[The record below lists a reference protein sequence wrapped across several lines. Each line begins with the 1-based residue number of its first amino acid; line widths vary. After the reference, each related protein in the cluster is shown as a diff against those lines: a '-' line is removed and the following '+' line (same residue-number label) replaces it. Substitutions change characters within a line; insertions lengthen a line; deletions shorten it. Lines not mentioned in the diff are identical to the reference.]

1 MQIPSPRRIVFTLIL
16 SAFILATGLISSL
29 PVDAQRASATLSG
42 AATDPSGSAIPGAVV
57 RATNVDTGVSQSAT
71 TDSQGRY
78 RIAELPVGRYSVQGS
93 KEGFQTLVQDGIEL
107 TVGEERVADF
117 ALPVGQASQ
126 TVSVA
131 AEVSTVNTTTAELST
146 LIEQTQMRE
155 LPLNGR
161 NIQQLV
167 LLAPGV
173 ANYTGIFQGPFY
185 GGGFTYSVAGAR
197 PNGQAELLDDTDVQN
212 YFSHGAGAGS
222 LNTAMGID
230 AVGEFQILTNTYSAQ
245 FGGSGSVLNEVTKSG
260 TNTFHGSGYG
270 FLRNSAFDAR
280 NFFDQKSP
288 APFRRG
294 QFGGTL
300 GGPIKKDK
308 MFFFVNYE
316 GLQQALGE
324 TKIIFLPDSN
334 AHQGYIPAT
343 SGAPQCVN
351 NPSIVYPSTACAA
364 TIPASVQPYLAFYDK
379 FFARP
384 TALIGGG
391 IGQEVLN
398 PVQTGHENYIIGRY
412 DWTMSSKDSLYVRYL
427 GDFAQLFEPTG
438 GTLPGVWPSISRNR
452 NQFAT
457 IGERHILSS
466 NVINSARFAFSRPF
480 QDSSTGVNTYPQFQ
494 YFPGKGLVDGSM
506 AITGLT
512 GFGTAAPG
520 PWHFTQNKFATGDDV
535 YWNKGAHT
543 IRFGAEAKRVQS
555 NVWSPVPGDG
565 GWTFQS
571 LALFLQ
577 GSAFSFSGIL
587 PNSAGNPQSDASRG
601 FREWDFGLYIQDDW
615 KFSSRLTFNAGLRY
629 EPTTNPTEVWN
640 KLSSI
645 IKAPFGGYVNV
656 PNVYANNPS
665 LHNFDPRVGLAWDVF
680 GNHKTSLRAGFGI
693 FHNILGPRDYAAEY
707 YNNPPFRT
715 GTQFTPSFPAIFSAV
730 SQTAPTQSFGLDY
743 YLPTTPSIEQ
753 WNLSLQHEIVKD
765 TVLSVAYVGSHGLH
779 QIEETDANPPVPI
792 VNATGQLQFSQ
803 LIGGK
808 VVMNPLVNPAY
819 SSLQIGYAN
828 GFSKYNSLQV
838 SVNRRLASNWTAHV
852 SYTYAECIDNGS
864 GSYLVDGGTVL
875 ANPFNPSYDNGWCA
889 YYNRHNLTANT
900 TYTLPFRKNRLVQ
913 GWEVSGIVT
922 SHTGYPV
929 TITDGFAQAYSG
941 GGANRPD
948 VAAGCT
954 NNPKLSTGDTV
965 QHYFNTACFTLPAV
979 GVLGD
984 LARNTLIGPG
994 FADVDTSLAKTTKVP
1009 KISEQFAVQF
1019 RAEFFNVFNHAN
1031 FGAPAAAVFVAGTNG
1046 GGNPNPTAGRI
1057 TTTTNPARQIQF
1069 GLKISF

>member
-1 MQIPSPRRIVFTLIL
+1 MLNRDWRTVSFLYMLAAVLI
-16 SAFILATGLISSL
+16 ISK
-29 PVDAQRASATLSG
+29 PMPGQRATATVSG
-42 AATDPSGSAIPGAVV
+42 TVTDPSSAAVADAGV
-57 RATNVDTGVSQSAT
+57 RATNDETGVVQTTT

-78 RIAELPVGRYSVQGS
+78 TIAEIPVGPYSIQAS
-93 KEGFQTLVQDGIEL
+93 KDGFQTVIQKGIVL
-107 TVGEERVADF
+107 AVGEQRVVDVT
-117 ALPVGQASQ
+117 LQIGQTTQ

-131 AEVSTVNTTTAELST
+131 AEASTVNTTTAELST
-146 LIEQTQMRE
+146 LIGQTQMRE

-173 ANYTGIFQGPFY
+173 SNYTGIFQGPFY

-212 YFSHGAGAGS
+212 YFAHGAGSGA

-245 FGGSGSVLNEVTKSG
+245 FGGSGSVLNEVSKSG

-324 TKIIFLPDSN
+324 TKVIFLPDSN
-334 AHQGYIPAT
+334 AHLGYLPAT
-343 SGAPQCVN
+343 GGGFQCVN
-351 NPSIVYPSTACAA
+351 NPGIAYPSNACAA
-364 TIPASVQPYLAFYDK
+364 TIPAAVQPYLDFYDK
-379 FFARP
+379 FFPRP
-384 TALIGGG
+384 ATLIGGG
-391 IGQEVLN
+391 IGQETLN

-412 DWTMSSKDSLYVRYL
+412 DWTLSSNDSLFVRYL
-427 GDFAQLFEPTG
+427 GDFAQLNEPTG
-438 GTLPGVWPSISRNR
+438 GALPGVWPSISRNR

-457 IGERHILSS
+457 IGERHIISS
-466 NVINSARFAFSRPF
+466 RVINSARIAFSRPF
-480 QDSSTGVNTYPQFQ
+480 QDSNTGVNTYPLFQ

-520 PWHFTQNKFATGDDV
+520 PWHFVQNKFALGDDI
-535 YWNKGAHT
+535 YWNRGSHT

-577 GSAFSFSGIL
+577 GSAFSFNGIL
-587 PNSAGNPQSDASRG
+587 PDAAGNPRSDAARG
-601 FREWDFGLYIQDDW
+601 FREWDFGIYVQDDW
-615 KFSSRLTFNAGLRY
+615 KLSPRLTINLGLRY
-629 EPTTNPTEVWN
+629 EPTTNPTEVGN

-645 IKAPFGGYVNV
+645 IHAPFGPYVSV
-656 PNVYANNPS
+656 PNVFASNPS

-680 GNHKTSLRAGFGI
+680 GNHRTSLRAGFGV
-693 FHNILGPRDYAAEY
+693 FHNLIGPRDYGAEY
-707 YNNPPFRT
+707 YNNPPFKT
-715 GTQFTPSFPAIFSAV
+715 GTQFNPSFPAIFSAV
-730 SQTAPTQSFGLDY
+730 SPTAPTQSFGLDY
-743 YLPTTPSIEQ
+743 YFPTTPYIEQ
-753 WNLSLQHEIVKD
+753 WNLSIQHELIRD

-779 QIEETDANPPVPI
+779 QIEETDANPPIPTT
-792 VNATGQLQFSQ
+792 NAAGQLQFSQ
-803 LIGGK
+803 LTGGR

-819 SSLQIGYAN
+819 STLQIGYAS

-838 SVNRRLASNWTAHV
+838 SVNRRLSKNWAAQV

-875 ANPFNPSYDNGWCA
+875 ANPFDAHYDNGWCA
-889 YYNRHNLTANT
+889 YYNRHNITANS
-900 TYTLPFRKNRLVQ
+900 TYTLPFQKNRLVD
-913 GWEVSGIVT
+913 GWQLSGILT
-922 SHTGYPV
+922 RHTGYPV
-929 TITDGFAQAYSG
+929 TVTDGFAQAYSG

-948 VAAGCT
+948 VAPGCS
-954 NNPKLSTGDTV
+954 NNPRLTTGDTV

-979 GVLGD
+979 GVLGNVG
-984 LARNTLIGPG
+984 RNTLIGPG
-994 FADVDTSLAKTTKVP
+994 FLDMDTSLAKTTRIP
-1009 KISEQFAVQF
+1009 EISEQFSVQF
-1019 RAEFFNVFNHAN
+1019 RAEFFNVLNHAN
-1031 FGAPAAAVFVAGTNG
+1031 FGAPAAGIFVAGTNG

-1057 TTTTNPARQIQF
+1057 TTTTNAARQIQF